1 LRYAYI
7 LRAHSRLVKNHRRR
21 KPMLGRL
28 FDSFVYLL
36 IRVVCR
42 IEASELEKVPR
53 NGPLLVVFN
62 HINFLEAPLFY
73 LLMRPRRMYGVM
85 KVELSRM
92 PVVKSIAR
100 RWGGIP
106 LKRGAPPSAAFRRVG
121 ELLSEGA
128 IIGLAP
134 EGTRSRN
141 GHLQKGNPGVVTLAL
156 QNNVPV
162 LAVAHYGSQNLW
174 KNLRRLKRTEIRFR
188 VGVPFKLAAPERVN
202 KESRRLLTDQMMKQL
217 ALLLPPELRGDYARV
232 NEIGENLIEKLE

>member
-1 LRYAYI
+1 
-7 LRAHSRLVKNHRRR
+7 
-21 KPMLGRL
+21 MLGRL
-28 FDSFVYLL
+28 FDSLVSLL
-36 IRVVCR
+36 IRATCR
-42 IEASELEKVPR
+42 IDARELEKVPPS
-53 NGPLLVVFN
+53 GPLLVVFN

-92 PVVKSIAR
+92 PVVKSIAL

-106 LKRGAPPSAAFRRVG
+106 LQRGAPPSAAFRKVG

-156 QNNVPV
+156 QNDVPI
-162 LAVAHYGSQNLW
+162 LPVAHHGSQNLW
-174 KNLRRLKRTEIRFR
+174 KNLRRFRRTEIRFR
-188 VGVPFKLAAPERVN
+188 VGTPFKLAAPERVN
-202 KESRRLLTDQMMKQL
+202 KESRKLLTEQMMKQL
-217 ALLLPPELRGDYARV
+217 ALLLPPELRGEYSRV
-232 NEIGENLIEKLE
+232 DEISEDLIQRIE